1 MSDQAFDPSRDE
13 RPAGPSVPSGSEKI
27 LQHARKVSL
36 RDNSYWK
43 PIYDVMEDDQ
53 LFLAGRQWD
62 VTDVQERNLAG
73 HVTLTINDLPQYLDQ
88 IVGDMRMNPTQVR
101 IRPADWGASR
111 GKFISQ
117 TGKKYDPADVR
128 AGLIRQIEYKSN
140 APVHY
145 NLAGQ
150 AAAETGLG
158 WLRVRADHLDDHG
171 FGQDIIIERVK
182 NRWSV
187 LIDSMAQQPDFSDA
201 RHGFVSGW
209 MDRDEYNERWP
220 GTAPAMIGSD
230 QANWWSRKDF
240 VRVAEFMWREE
251 EERRLVQLDNGEII
265 RSDNKAAWEAVK
277 ELPASRIINVR
288 KVKVWCVY
296 WCKMSYH
303 HILEAPRK
311 LPGQYIPLVPVIGKR
326 LEGSEDDYFFG
337 ITRFAKE
344 PKRMENYWLSSATE
358 RISLMPTSPWIG
370 TAAMFKGHET
380 AWAAANSGTAAF
392 LMYNVDPDAGAQGGK
407 PERVAPP
414 TIPAGEMQ
422 MMLAFG
428 EKVKA
433 AVGFHDAGI
442 GQSRNDQSGVAIERL
457 QRESDVG
464 AYVFTDNLRIAIMQI
479 GKIANQWLPSIYDV
493 ERFISIRHENGE
505 TDTIQIN
512 YIDENGVLQNDLTVG
527 RYDVHVDTGPAYTT
541 IRAEAATV
549 TLELMGTLAQL
560 GQGEKAGAIADI
572 AVENMDIPGSERMA
586 KRLRKLVPPHIIDPT
601 ELSEEERN
609 APPPPPSPEQI
620 AQNAMAEAL
629 SREAQTKVAEAQ
641 SREAEAQARIATAE
655 AAKATAEATIAKAKA
670 TSAQAEADFV
680 QTIVGS
686 PEAADQADHDLAESK
701 RKEAAEE
708 AATTAK
714 PAAGMSADDIKEL
727 VANSVA
733 EAIAALKT
741 GGPDNGRRTG
751 RRPARAK

>member
-1 MSDQAFDPSRDE
+1 MADQAFDPSRDA
-13 RPAGPSVPSGSEKI
+13 RPAGPSVPSGDEKI
-27 LQHARKVSL
+27 LRHARKVAL
-36 RDNSYWK
+36 RDNTYWK

-140 APVHY
+140 ASVHY

-158 WLRVRADHLDDHG
+158 WLRVRADHLDDNG

-209 MDRDEYNERWP
+209 MDQDEYHERWP

-230 QANWWSRKDF
+230 QANWWARKDF

-251 EERRLVQLDNGEII
+251 EEQRLVQLDNGEII
-265 RSDNKAAWEAVK
+265 RSDNKAAWEAVRQ
-277 ELPASRIINVR
+277 LPASRIINAR

-296 WCKMSYH
+296 WCKMSYNQ
-303 HILEAPRK
+303 ILEAPRK

-326 LEGSEDDYFFG
+326 FEGSEDDYFFG

-344 PKRMENYWLSSATE
+344 PKRMENFWLSSATE

-370 TAAMFKGHET
+370 TAAMFKGHEPQ
-380 AWAAANSGTAAF
+380 WAAANSGTAAF
-392 LMYNVDPDAGAQGGK
+392 LTYNVDPEATAQGGK

-464 AYVFTDNLRIAIMQI
+464 AYVFTDNLRIAIMRVGVI
-479 GKIANQWLPSIYDV
+479 VNQWLPLIYDA

-512 YIDENGVLQNDLTVG
+512 YVDETGVLRNDLTVG
-527 RYDVHVDTGPAYTT
+527 RYDVHVDSGPAYTT

-549 TLELMGTLAQL
+549 TLDLMNTLAQL
-560 GQGEKAGAIADI
+560 GQGDKAGAIADI

-586 KRLRKLVPPHIIDPT
+586 KRLRKLVPPQIIDPT
-601 ELSEEERN
+601 ELTEEERN
-609 APPPPPSPEQI
+609 APPPPPTPEQL
-620 AQNAMAEAL
+620 AQNAMTEAL
-629 SREAQTKVAEAQ
+629 NREAQSKAAE
-641 SREAEAQARIATAE
+641 SDARIATAE
-655 AAKATAEATIAKAKA
+655 ATKATAEATIAKAKA

-680 QTIVGS
+680 QAIVGS
-686 PEAADQADHDLAESK
+686 PEAADQADHELAESK

-708 AATTAK
+708 AATAAK

-741 GGPDNGRRTG
+741 GGPDNGRRTR
-751 RRPARAK
+751 RRPARAE